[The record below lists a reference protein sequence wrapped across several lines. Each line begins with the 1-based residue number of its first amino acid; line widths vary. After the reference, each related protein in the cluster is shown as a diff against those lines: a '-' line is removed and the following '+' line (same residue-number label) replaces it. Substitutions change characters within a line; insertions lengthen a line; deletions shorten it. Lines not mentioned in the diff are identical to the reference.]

1 MLSMSVQMSWPYMK
15 AVPEVGGNIPV
26 KIDLSVT
33 HAKIKRNQ
41 RRMVQKFPF
50 HLSCIIHGGGL
61 PRSIV
66 AQEGGNLTLVE
77 ADAET
82 IHSGS
87 LAAAENLDQVLDDD
101 AFHQV
106 GRLCF
111 EERVAWTA
119 QIYNLSLSR
128 NVDVG

>member
-1 MLSMSVQMSWPYMK
+1 MSTHRDRKQLVEDGAEILS
-15 AVPEVGGNIPV
+15 
-26 KIDLSVT
+26 
-33 HAKIKRNQ
+33 
-41 RRMVQKFPF
+41 
-50 HLSCIIHGGGL
+50 HLSCIIHSGGL

-87 LAAAENLDQVLDDD
+87 LAAAEHLDQVLDND
-101 AFHQV
+101 ALHQV

-111 EERVAWTA
+111 EERVAYAA
-119 QIYNLSLSR
+119 QTYN
-128 NVDVG
+128 V